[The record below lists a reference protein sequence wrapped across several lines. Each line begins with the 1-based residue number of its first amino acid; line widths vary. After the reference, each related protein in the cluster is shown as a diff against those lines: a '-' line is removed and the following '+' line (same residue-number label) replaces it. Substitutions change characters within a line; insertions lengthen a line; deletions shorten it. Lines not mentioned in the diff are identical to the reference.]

1 MMEASIYERVAYS
14 NNTYIIIDGAKID
27 DLPMKL
33 ALTDSSENILPL
45 YAGTPFS
52 DLISV
57 SPYLIQVNR
66 IEDYESIISNPIERS
81 ACIVIESD
89 KPFLELVSFWKKRL
103 MVNIEGNTTALFR
116 LYDPDVLHRL
126 LITPETTPNHQLL
139 GPCKR
144 VFYNV
149 DNQWYEYE
157 IHKTNSH
164 KLIDETLTLSGND
177 YEALSILRKEH
188 TFSLLSG
195 HITQYFPDMVDSAS
209 EAIILAK
216 HIQGIA
222 SPLGFSTEQ
231 SLFFFANVWCY
242 LGSECL
248 DFNRYPSIAELLTK
262 ASAISHLQRIER
274 AARLASQYAQNVTHS
289 AKTYLH

>member
-1 MMEASIYERVAYS
+1 MMEASIYKRVAYS
-14 NNTYIIIDGAKID
+14 NNTYLIIDGAKID

-33 ALTDSSENILPL
+33 ALIDSSESILPL

-57 SPYLIQVNR
+57 SPYLIQVKR
-66 IEDYESIISNPIERS
+66 LEDYESILSNLIDRS
-81 ACIVIESD
+81 ACIIIESD
-89 KPFLELVSFWKKRL
+89 KSFLELVSFWKKRL
-103 MVNIEGNTTALFR
+103 IVNIDSNTKVLFR
-116 LYDPDVLHRL
+116 LYDPDILHRL
-126 LITPETTPNHQLL
+126 LITPKTTPNHQFL
-139 GPCKR
+139 GPCQR
-144 VFYNV
+144 VLYNV
-149 DNQWYEYE
+149 DNQWYDYE
-157 IHKTNSH
+157 LHKKSSD
-164 KLIDETLTLSGND
+164 KVIDEALTLSGSD
-177 YEALSILRKEH
+177 YEALSMLRKEH
-188 TFSLLSG
+188 TFSLLSE
-195 HITQYFPDMVDSAS
+195 HITQYFPDMVDDEL
-209 EAIILAK
+209 EATMFAQ

-222 SPLGFSTEQ
+222 SSLGFSTEQ

-248 DFNRYPSIAELLTK
+248 DFNRYPNIAELLTK